1 MRLSLLVVV
10 WFEALAMLSRDKK
23 AQTALVWSRPQ
34 APKKAAFM
42 GLYRQQEQPALTY
55 DMTAKA

>member
-1 MRLSLLVVV
+1 MVV